1 MLFIFRLLIT
11 AIILLFLSIFLLTE
25 FDNINSSLTNKVL
38 LFTFVF
44 LIQIMLS
51 VIDNMLNNKKIEIH
65 EISQSSLN
73 YAILAVVGY
82 DTFKDM
88 NYKEIFSS
96 SSRTVKI
103 VIMVMIVTMFMT
115 ITKLMQTLFLYES

>member
-1 MLFIFRLLIT
+1 
-11 AIILLFLSIFLLTE
+11 
-25 FDNINSSLTNKVL
+25 
-38 LFTFVF
+38 
-44 LIQIMLS
+44 
-51 VIDNMLNNKKIEIH
+51 MLNKKKIEIH

-82 DTFKDM
+82 DTFKDL

-103 VIMVMIVTMFMT
+103 VIMVLIVTMFMT
-115 ITKLMQTLFLYES
+115 LTKLMQTLFLYES

>member
-1 MLFIFRLLIT
+1 MLFIFRLLTT

>member
-1 MLFIFRLLIT
+1 MLFIYRLIIT
-11 AIILLFLSIFLLTE
+11 AIILLFISIFLLTE
-25 FDNINSSLTNKVL
+25 FDDINSALTNKIL

-51 VIDNMLNNKKIEIH
+51 VIDNMVQSKKILIH

-82 DTFKDM
+82 DTFKDL
-88 NYKEIFSS
+88 NYKEIFST

-115 ITKLMQTLFLYES
+115 LTKLMQTLFLYES

>member
-1 MLFIFRLLIT
+1 MLFIYRLLIT
-11 AIILLFLSIFLLTE
+11 AIILLFISIFLLTE
-25 FDNINSSLTNKVL
+25 FDNINSALTNKIL

-44 LIQIMLS
+44 LIQIMLTI
-51 VIDNMLNNKKIEIH
+51 IDKMLNKKKIEIH

-82 DTFKDM
+82 DTFKDL

-103 VIMVMIVTMFMT
+103 VIMVLIVTMFMT
-115 ITKLMQTLFLYES
+115 LTKLMQTLFLYES